1 MQRKSYFPLALVA
14 CITLAACTHSTQP
27 ATAPLGYTY
36 HAVTYDSL
44 GNKTNDG
51 SAFIPIISEG
61 TIAGVPKARL
71 IKWILDTLAVADL
84 PNGDVMFYER
94 PPVVYFGNIPDRN
107 WITYPLHTATIDQP
121 TVIFSKDT
129 TYPDGSFLGLQDTIV
144 VRKYEPDTINPGLKS
159 VKYDQSIAD
168 TNGTMINGVPFGVGD
183 KYAATVWYSSDA
195 GFYSR
200 YIISTPRSRVE
211 MTLTS
216 YVK

>member
-1 MQRKSYFPLALVA
+1 MRRKFYFPLVFVA
-14 CITLAACTHSTQP
+14 CIALASCTHSTQP

-61 TIAGVPKARL
+61 NIAGIPNARL
-71 IKWILDTLAVADL
+71 VKWILDTVAVADL

-107 WITYPLHTATIDQP
+107 WITYPLNTAIMDQP

-129 TYPDGSFLGLQDTIV
+129 TYPDGSFLGLQDTII
-144 VRKYEPDTINPGLKS
+144 VRRYELDSINPALKS
-159 VKYDQSIAD
+159 VKYDQSIID
-168 TNGTMINGVPFGVGD
+168 TNGALVNGVPFAFGD
-183 KYAATVWYSSDA
+183 KYAATIWYSSVA

-200 YIISTPRSRVE
+200 YNLSSPHSRVE